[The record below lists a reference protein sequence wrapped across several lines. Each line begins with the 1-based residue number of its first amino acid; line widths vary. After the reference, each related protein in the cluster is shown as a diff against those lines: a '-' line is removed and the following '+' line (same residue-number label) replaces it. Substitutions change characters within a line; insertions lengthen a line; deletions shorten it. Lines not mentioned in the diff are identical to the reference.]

1 MLFEDIVSFMDV
13 LDFDEE
19 LVDSR
24 LESLMKR
31 STFTNQHLFNILHL
45 LKYKYLINLKES
57 DECQNDAE
65 FEFICKL
72 ICKAGEGNIDVI
84 CKILNVILLLNP
96 STLVV
101 NSQHL
106 LQQIL
111 CFDILTLET
120 NDYYSRNN
128 LLFHLKLCNS
138 VLDAILS
145 MKEKLNLPYLE
156 VPIQNILFC
165 EKEDI
170 KKIFLTMTVKKFF
183 KSVTGYNILDKIW
196 ECIKKFES
204 DPFTSL
210 NVLCALSNY
219 FLPLPD
225 SNSLGA
231 YESTLINHTEF
242 WELVVSGLSS
252 NDTALRKLATYSIKR
267 ALDCL
272 AFLKNNVEISSTL
285 VTFQWDKAKEKE
297 LRKTWDNF
305 FILMDSLEEKQ
316 SNIVLPSLKL
326 FECLRLQALSYCWV
340 NCAFSIGLR
349 HDNLQVKMGCIKHK
363 LETDVIND
371 NDTVILLESLNDIN
385 LYHKTHYC
393 KDLKQKLQKLIRTSE
408 IYAMII
414 KNVPHVN
421 WSPVPFYHLCTVLAE
436 IKITNLVQNIG
447 NDQLSKILIDVLSIP
462 CNNIAIRK
470 AVHIKIA
477 NIITE
482 NCKEL
487 HWRSHVLLFSHL
499 NIDIKVNWISHER
512 YNSDQLSKYT
522 KFIREEL
529 VIDTFAFC
537 LFVEGTKWSL
547 SNIDF
552 LILYLSGHN
561 DHHQIFMQLLIG
573 KVVEIAFFTNE
584 KNTVDIDKFKYI
596 SDIYFILTFLKC
608 VNDTSKY
615 KIITDNIIKDSL
627 NIIEYVL
634 NALSD
639 TNIRNN
645 EEMALIIQNMD
656 VIFKYMNDSD
666 AYENIY
672 SYIVQIL
679 LISSDITMK
688 KFFGVSLLNTL
699 LNSTRESTTK
709 NIKIDVCGF
718 IDILQKVDKFHTENE
733 ECCGRSVNDFTSKA
747 CELVHT
753 LLENKNSYQI
763 NSVVCFIR
771 YMLESGGY
779 GCLKWILK
787 IVKIILPKALSDT
800 KTFNVE
806 HFLNAA
812 WNELETIKS
821 HKEYVESMQCFINII
836 TNEEI
841 MKHPMFNNLVV
852 LYCSRIIGHSSAKCL
867 PLYYLVREMDRS
879 TFKYSHMVYIF
890 CDILLTVPSLRK
902 DQRII
907 QDVEVE
913 ILNSENTRFRY
924 EQIGVLTHFHI
935 QCESALILCQLDC
948 EILDAIVSII
958 MKKID
963 NILKN
968 KQRYHDNS
976 SLHRVTEVGM
986 QHLLFILLRHRSTN
1000 IKNITTWCIELL
1012 GKLPHQPSVR
1022 LYLEMYIALYLY
1034 IKDDAIN
1041 ENDIKSLTNV
1051 PIVSQFRILYWVIT
1065 RKIKTKSCKKREYE
1079 LVMDYLLENT
1089 MGPTYSVRLHA
1100 QYLAYQLNK
1109 CNEVYG
1115 HLECNAYSKTISIVE
1130 KTINEATRVM
1140 DKSLQKILDDPFLD
1154 KFDIIDITPCLIYT
1168 YPIYKNGITID
1179 KLHAVNS
1186 FQSMNKCLQE
1196 SAPDKFLTE
1205 WLQSGNINQIE
1216 IKYNVSEKNEMN
1228 FEEESEFGTIQKKYI
1243 PWKSMT
1249 DIDVVEAE
1257 RKASQ
1262 SELIVVASLIDKLPN
1277 LGGMARTGEVFGVHT
1292 YVVDSLRH
1300 LQDKQFQGLSMSAE
1314 KWVNIIEVRPGAP
1327 LLDYLTSKRDEGF
1340 CLVAA
1345 EQTSTSV
1352 SLQTFKFPKK
1362 TVLLL
1367 GNEKDGVPC
1376 NLLPVM
1382 DHCIEIPQQGVVRSL
1397 NVHVTAA
1404 IFIWQYSSQNVL

>member
-1 MLFEDIVSFMDV
+1 ETQIMLPPFEDIVSFMDV

-225 SNSLGA
+225 SNSLGV

-252 NDTALRKLATYSIKR
+252 NDTALRKLATYLIKR

-363 LETDVIND
+363 LDTDVIND

-385 LYHKTHYC
+385 LYHKTHNC

-414 KNVPHVN
+414 KNVPHVK

-552 LILYLSGHN
+552 LILYLSGHI

-573 KVVEIAFFTNE
+573 KVVEIAFFTNVE

-615 KIITDNIIKDSL
+615 KIITDNIIKNSL

-672 SYIVQIL
+672 SSFVL

-733 ECCGRSVNDFTSKA
+733 ECCGRSMNDFTSKA

-763 NSVVCFIR
+763 NSVVCFIE

-841 MKHPMFNNLVV
+841 IKHPMFNNLVV

-907 QDVEVE
+907 QDVE
-913 ILNSENTRFRY
+913 
-924 EQIGVLTHFHI
+924 
-935 QCESALILCQLDC
+935 LDC
-948 EILDAIVSII
+948 EILDAIVEVI

-1000 IKNITTWCIELL
+1000 IKNITRWCIELL
-1012 GKLPHQPSVR
+1012 GKLPHQPS
-1022 LYLEMYIALYLY
+1022 
-1034 IKDDAIN
+1034 
-1041 ENDIKSLTNV
+1041 
-1051 PIVSQFRILYWVIT
+1051 
-1065 RKIKTKSCKKREYE
+1065 REYE

-1179 KLHAVNS
+1179 KLYAINS

-1216 IKYNVSEKNEMN
+1216 IN
-1228 FEEESEFGTIQKKYI
+1228 
-1243 PWKSMT
+1243 
-1249 DIDVVEAE
+1249 
-1257 RKASQ
+1257 
-1262 SELIVVASLIDKLPN
+1262 
-1277 LGGMARTGEVFGVHT
+1277 
-1292 YVVDSLRH
+1292 
-1300 LQDKQFQGLSMSAE
+1300 MSAE